1 MLYNLSFRKRVIH
14 ISTQKKGTHVL
25 FGLLLYMLEFNSR
38 MLTFVCYKMTLQTFF
53 IQICSTNFTR
63 IFNLNANITRFTRN
77 NRIKHEDK
85 GNYIKCKGKE
95 NKEWDKN
102 IKTLEKQALNL

>member
-1 MLYNLSFRKRVIH
+1 
-14 ISTQKKGTHVL
+14 
-25 FGLLLYMLEFNSR
+25 
-38 MLTFVCYKMTLQTFF
+38 MTLQTFF
-53 IQICSTNFTR
+53 IQIDSTNFTR

-85 GNYIKCKGKE
+85 DNYIKCKGKE